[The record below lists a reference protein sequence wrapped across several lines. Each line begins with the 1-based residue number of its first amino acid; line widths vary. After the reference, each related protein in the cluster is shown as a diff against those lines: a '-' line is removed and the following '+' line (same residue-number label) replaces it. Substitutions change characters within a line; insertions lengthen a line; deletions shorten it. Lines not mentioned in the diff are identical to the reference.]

1 MAEPQLE
8 ERTEPGP
15 LDLRVATGSR
25 QVRAAARALDVA
37 PAALATTLVDPGL
50 RLLVDDGGGVA
61 LLRRGWGADGHAE
74 ALLVRRR
81 GTRADRPA
89 VLAVATGWG
98 CERVRDV
105 ATDDV
110 VPVPA
115 PPDDAPLADRFL
127 HAAAVAA
134 TRVEVAVA
142 LARDAGQ
149 DTVKSDGSPSLG
161 ADEAA
166 HLAAAHALRRLGVT
180 VLSEERSDR
189 SVPGDEP
196 WVVLDPLDG
205 TGNFRAGLAPWAF
218 SAALVRD
225 GRPVAGLVA
234 DLSSGRRWSGAVGS
248 EAYRDG
254 VPVRPRDAGTVV
266 APTAPSGSAVQ
277 VPRTARRVRVTG
289 CTAVDVC
296 LVADGAAGAWQNLD
310 RSGTHV
316 HDVAGG
322 LALLAAAGGVALTPD
337 GEPLVLRPDT
347 GTLIRFVAA
356 GTEERARELLRE
368 LTCTQA

>member
-1 MAEPQLE
+1 VAEPQLE
-8 ERTEPGP
+8 ERADPEP

-25 QVRAAARALDVA
+25 EVQAASRALGVA
-37 PAALATTLVDPGL
+37 PAALATALPDPGL
-50 RLLVDDGGGVA
+50 RLLVDGRGAVA
-61 LLRRGWGADGHAE
+61 LLRREWGADGHAE
-74 ALLVRRR
+74 AVLVRGQ
-81 GTRADRPA
+81 GTRVDDPA
-89 VLAVATGWG
+89 VLAAASAWG
-98 CERVRDV
+98 CERVRDGRR
-105 ATDDV
+105 DDV

-127 HAAAVAA
+127 HLAAQAA

-149 DTVKSDGSPSLG
+149 DTTKADGSPSLG

-166 HLAAAHALRRLGVT
+166 HLAAAHALRPLGVA
-180 VLSEERSDR
+180 VLSEERADR
-189 SVPGDEP
+189 PVPVDRP

-218 SAALVRD
+218 SAALVED

-234 DLSSGRRWSGAVGS
+234 DLSSGRRWSGAAG
-248 EAYRDG
+248 AGACRDG

-266 APTAPSGSAVQ
+266 APTAPSGSAVV
-277 VPRTARRVRVTG
+277 VPASARRVRVTG

-337 GEPLVLRPDT
+337 GEPLLLRPDT

-356 GTEERARELLRE
+356 GTEQRARELLRE
-368 LTCTQA
+368 LG

>member
-1 MAEPQLE
+1 
-8 ERTEPGP
+8 
-15 LDLRVATGSR
+15 V
-25 QVRAAARALDVA
+25 
-37 PAALATTLVDPGL
+37 
-50 RLLVDDGGGVA
+50 
-61 LLRRGWGADGHAE
+61 
-74 ALLVRRR
+74 LVRRH
-81 GTRADRPA
+81 GTGVSEPA
-89 VLAVATGWG
+89 VTAAASAWGCTRLRDAATG
-98 CERVRDV
+98 DV
-105 ATDDV
+105 L
-110 VPVPA
+110 PVPA
-115 PPDDAPLADRFL
+115 PPAAAPLTERFL
-127 HAAAVAA
+127 HLAALAA
-134 TRVEVAVA
+134 SRVEVAVA
-142 LARDAGQ
+142 LARDAGRES
-149 DTVKSDGSPSLG
+149 TKPDGSPSLG

-166 HLAAAHALRRLGVT
+166 HLAAAHTLRRLGVT

-189 SVPGDEP
+189 PVAGDEP

-218 SAALVRD
+218 SVALVRD

-234 DLSSGRRWSGAVGS
+234 DLSSGRRWSGAAG
-248 EAYRDG
+248 AGALRDG

-289 CTAVDVC
+289 CTAIDVC

-322 LALLAAAGGVALTPD
+322 LAVLAAGGGVALDPD
-337 GEPLVLRPDT
+337 GVPLRLHPDT

-368 LTCTQA
+368 LT

>member
-8 ERTEPGP
+8 ERAHPGP
-15 LDLRVATGSR
+15 FDLRPATGFR
-25 QVRAAARALDVA
+25 EVQAAARALDVA
-37 PAALATTLVDPGL
+37 PAALATTLIDPAL
-50 RLLVDDGGGVA
+50 RLLVDDGGRVA
-61 LLRRGWGADGHAE
+61 LLRREWDADGHAE
-74 ALLVRRR
+74 AVLVRRR
-81 GTRADRPA
+81 GARVDHPA
-89 VLAVATGWG
+89 VLAVAAAWG
-98 CERVRDV
+98 CERARDA
-105 ATDDV
+105 ATGDV

-127 HAAAVAA
+127 HAAALAA

-149 DTVKSDGSPSLG
+149 DTTKADGSPSLG

-166 HLAAAHALRRLGVT
+166 HLAAAHALRPLGLT
-180 VLSEERSDR
+180 ALSEERSDR
-189 SVPGDEP
+189 PVADDEP

-205 TGNFRAGLAPWAF
+205 TGNFRAGLPPWAF

-248 EAYRDG
+248 GAHRDG

-266 APTAPSGSAVQ
+266 APTAPSGAAVQ

-310 RSGTHV
+310 RGGTHV

-322 LALLAAAGGVALTPD
+322 LAVLAAVGGVALAPD

-368 LTCTQA
+368 LA

>member
-1 MAEPQLE
+1 VAEAE
-8 ERTEPGP
+8 AEWRADPGP
-15 LDLRVATGSR
+15 LDLRVATGSG
-25 QVRAAARALDVA
+25 QVRAAARRLDVA
-37 PAALATTLVDPGL
+37 AAALATTLVDPAL
-50 RLLVDDGGGVA
+50 RLLVDDLGSVA
-61 LLRRGWGADGHAE
+61 LLRRGWGDDGHAE
-74 ALLVRRR
+74 AVLVH
-81 GTRADRPA
+81 RAGVRIDQPA
-89 VLAVATGWG
+89 VLATAAAWG
-98 CERVRDV
+98 CERVRDR
-105 ATDDV
+105 ARDDV
-110 VPVPA
+110 LPVTA
-115 PPDDAPLADRFL
+115 PTEDAPLADRFL
-127 HAAAVAA
+127 HCAALAAARA
-134 TRVEVAVA
+134 EVAVA

-149 DTVKSDGSPSLG
+149 DTTKSDGSPSLG

-166 HLAAAHALRRLGVT
+166 HLAAAHALRPLGVP
-180 VLSEERSDR
+180 VLSEERADR
-189 SVPGDEP
+189 EVPAGEP

-248 EAYRDG
+248 GAFRDG

-322 LALLAAAGGVALTPD
+322 LAVLAAAGGVALDPE
-337 GEPLVLRPDT
+337 GQPLGLQPDT
-347 GTLIRFVAA
+347 ETLIRFVAA
-356 GTEERARELLRE
+356 GTEERAWELLRE
-368 LTCTQA
+368 LV

>member
-1 MAEPQLE
+1 VAEPQLE
-8 ERTEPGP
+8 ELADAEP
-15 LDLRVATGSR
+15 LHLRVATGSA
-25 QVRAAARALDVA
+25 QVQAAARAIDVA
-37 PAALATTLVDPGL
+37 PAALATTLTDPDL
-50 RLLVDDGGGVA
+50 RLLLGDRGGVA
-61 LLRRGWGADGHAE
+61 LLRRAWAEDGHAE
-74 ALLVRRR
+74 AVLVRRR
-81 GTRADRPA
+81 GARVTQPA
-89 VLAVATGWG
+89 VLAVASAWG
-98 CERVRDV
+98 CERVRDAATGELV
-105 ATDDV
+105 A
-110 VPVPA
+110 VPT
-115 PPDDAPLADRFL
+115 PPDDAPLAARFL
-127 HAAAVAA
+127 HLAALAA

-149 DTVKSDGSPSLG
+149 ESTKADGSPSLG

-166 HLAAAHALRRLGVT
+166 HLAAAHALRPLGVT

-189 SVPGDEP
+189 PVPGDAP

-205 TGNFRAGLAPWAF
+205 TGNFRARLAPWAF
-218 SAALVRD
+218 SAALVQD

-234 DLSSGRRWSGAVGS
+234 DLSSGRRWSGAVG
-248 EAYRDG
+248 EGARRDG

-266 APTAPSGSAVQ
+266 APTAPSGAAVV
-277 VPRTARRVRVTG
+277 VPASARRVRVTG

-322 LALLAAAGGVALTPD
+322 LALLAAAGGVALGPD
-337 GEPLVLRPDT
+337 GAPLRLRPDT
-347 GTLIRFVAA
+347 ETLFRFVAA

-368 LTCTQA
+368 LT